1 MKEFYLE
8 QQVWFYGP
16 CYDEVELS
24 SLIYNADLCVAPG
37 NIGLTA
43 MHSMVFGTPCITH
56 NDFKWQMP
64 EFEAIKL
71 YKTGCFFNRDDVE
84 DLAERIDEWFRVN
97 GKDRNM
103 VRKSCMEEI
112 DDEWNPYFQIEV
124 LKKNLK

>member
-1 MKEFYLE
+1 
-8 QQVWFYGP
+8 
-16 CYDEVELS
+16 
-24 SLIYNADLCVAPG
+24 
-37 NIGLTA
+37 